1 MGKRK
6 FRLEQH
12 RKNEERVQRSLI
24 VSVPREMVDISVSS
38 SLTITLPSPSA
49 CPVSIPLAVISECVV
64 PSLERLTCNLSLLN
78 PFPAWTVVSRYPS
91 LVLLKFQIHGSGIS
105 VNVNRTINYCV
116 SIHQELNWSFSLQNR
131 TVHSDVCS
139 MLRFLP
145 TIINS
150 IGKLKY
156 VLDKLDGAYLC
167 GGNPDRHLLQQW
179 HYNAS
184 TLHGLSGKY
193 CVLYVLSSHCVHLG
207 NRSAVLDD
215 SLFLDFPTIRHKQCE
230 MLLQGDI
237 AGHPVRCSVCSSYRR
252 STLLPQTRCMAN
264 HAESNRVNYR
274 YQPVPLL
281 ATRLLKLRKEIKRK
295 SIQLSRL
302 KAKVSLNCEASG
314 VMVDEQLHSDL
325 KAICGSLPDSTD
337 VLKMYPK
344 DSFFNIFWQQQM
356 QAAAKKDARMMR
368 WHPLM
373 IRWCLSLRHKSSGA
387 YEALRDSGCLKLPS
401 QRTLRDYTHY
411 IEAKCGFSV
420 EVDFML
426 QKAAKVE
433 SCPER
438 DKCTILLLD
447 EMYIREDLVYNKH
460 SGEMVGFTN
469 LGSINNHLADFE
481 KSVVSG
487 HDSSPSLAKTM
498 AVFMVRGLFTSLQF
512 PYVHFACT
520 NLCGDQM
527 YDPLWEA
534 IWRIE
539 NCGLKVLGVTLD
551 GASVNRSLVKL
562 HQSPSDPIPYRTK
575 NPFSGDNRYLY
586 FFSDVPHL
594 VKTVRNCFMSSRR
607 SLWCKGKNIWWS
619 HVKKFY
625 NEDSSAGMGLR
636 MVPKLKYEHLH
647 ISSFSAMRVDL
658 AAQVLS
664 ESVSQ
669 ALHLT
674 GGDEASETA
683 HFIGLMDKFFDALN
697 VHNFSHGAR
706 VLKPFQM
713 PYTSRTD
720 FRLKWLKED
729 FLGYLKAWKASVEQ
743 RIELTKT
750 EQNLMLLSAETQLG
764 LEMTCMSF
772 LELVP
777 YLFSMPDVQSF
788 LSQRLCQDPLERFFG
803 LQRQRGGVHENPN
816 VVEFA
821 KNTQALRVVKSVC
834 KSSSLGNCRRGPV
847 ELANMDELCEPL
859 PKRRR
864 TSGKRSDHATSRQLT
879 SSALEQTETSNGTTT
894 LVSSNA
900 SHDNSLTVTC
910 APVMENE
917 LIMGSALYRAMH
929 ALLEDDTRLLSTNAS
944 VAIHKMAESAC
955 QWISAHPNESKSM
968 ETTVSSMLQ
977 KCMPKSRSIKQ
988 HQMWSRYHKLRIS
1001 PEYVGAWKTFLDN
1014 LETVHTA
1021 TFSPMVYQYVGHF
1034 MFKEMVKSH
1043 YAVHTSTNA
1052 DCGLTCPEMYALRYS
1067 AGYVPRA
1074 LKKKLER
1081 CKSKKYLL
1089 NCLDDMLTSDDAVQC
1104 DSTDWIDCIDR
1115 GGLTFVNSL
1124 TFEVFIAMELEI
1136 RSQLQGC
1143 KPVNF
1148 LTDIAPTVKNNED
1161 VLFFWSMLSS
1171 NWDEESSTALF
1182 QMVVDLWL
1190 TVRGYS
1196 YTSAWIE
1203 KYKVSQK
1210 KSTQKSK
1217 GIRKQL

>member
-184 TLHGLSGKY
+184 TLHGLSGK
-193 CVLYVLSSHCVHLG
+193 
-207 NRSAVLDD
+207 SAVLDD

-706 VLKPFQM
+706 ALKPFQM

-764 LEMTCMSF
+764 LEIQLRMAR
-772 LELVP
+772 VNYP
-777 YLFSMPDVQSF
+777 
-788 LSQRLCQDPLERFFG
+788 PLLLPGRDAAHDKVSNLQHNTNDHLWLKNRSRTSITTATKQNITR
-803 LQRQRGGVHENPN
+803 LQRTG
-816 VVEFA
+816 
-821 KNTQALRVVKSVC
+821 
-834 KSSSLGNCRRGPV
+834 
-847 ELANMDELCEPL
+847 
-859 PKRRR
+859 
-864 TSGKRSDHATSRQLT
+864 
-879 SSALEQTETSNGTTT
+879 
-894 LVSSNA
+894 
-900 SHDNSLTVTC
+900 
-910 APVMENE
+910 
-917 LIMGSALYRAMH
+917 
-929 ALLEDDTRLLSTNAS
+929 
-944 VAIHKMAESAC
+944 
-955 QWISAHPNESKSM
+955 
-968 ETTVSSMLQ
+968 
-977 KCMPKSRSIKQ
+977 
-988 HQMWSRYHKLRIS
+988 
-1001 PEYVGAWKTFLDN
+1001 
-1014 LETVHTA
+1014 
-1021 TFSPMVYQYVGHF
+1021 
-1034 MFKEMVKSH
+1034 
-1043 YAVHTSTNA
+1043 
-1052 DCGLTCPEMYALRYS
+1052 
-1067 AGYVPRA
+1067 
-1074 LKKKLER
+1074 
-1081 CKSKKYLL
+1081 
-1089 NCLDDMLTSDDAVQC
+1089 
-1104 DSTDWIDCIDR
+1104 
-1115 GGLTFVNSL
+1115 
-1124 TFEVFIAMELEI
+1124 
-1136 RSQLQGC
+1136 
-1143 KPVNF
+1143 
-1148 LTDIAPTVKNNED
+1148 
-1161 VLFFWSMLSS
+1161 
-1171 NWDEESSTALF
+1171 
-1182 QMVVDLWL
+1182 
-1190 TVRGYS
+1190 
-1196 YTSAWIE
+1196 
-1203 KYKVSQK
+1203 
-1210 KSTQKSK
+1210 
-1217 GIRKQL
+1217 